1 MSFESVTRVSGVI
14 IAKAGPYDI
23 LATQY
28 YDNLIPEKDRKAF
41 EQELFEKIGE
51 AESLE
56 VVQLKQSI
64 TVFRKLR
71 NFVIA
76 VFGNLS
82 CNELILEQIV
92 NVFEAALDLIFQ
104 SPKFETMD
112 GQIENIY
119 MLLDEVIESGYVFCG
134 DAEVVAARVLLRDD
148 GAFTGKSAGFT
159 PLQ

>member
-14 IAKAGPYDI
+14 IVKAGSKEI
-23 LATQY
+23 LVSQY

-41 EQELFEKIGE
+41 EEELLEKIGE
-51 AESLE
+51 SESLE
-56 VVQLKQSI
+56 VVQLKHSI
-64 TVFRKLR
+64 TIFRKVSDY
-71 NFVIA
+71 VIA
-76 VFGNLS
+76 VVGGLN

-92 NVFEAALDLIFQ
+92 NVLDEAIGLIFQ
-104 SPKFETMD
+104 TPTFNTLNT
-112 GQIENIY
+112 QIENIY

-148 GAFTGKSAGFT
+148 GAFTGKAQKFS